1 MVRRKPS
8 QKRERWRWYRRSYK
22 RTPSR
27 SILISLMTTA
37 IQNSPTKMLT
47 PSEIYQFVVTGLFS
61 DSTEWQNSI
70 SRSAQEKPVG
80 RRAETLS
87 QHYLAGQLLV
97 PAAIGLIHGLAHPF
111 TFWFPTRFPFKGF
124 CPAQSTQTPTS
135 KCSTEALPS
144 LPPPLMAKT
153 PCYVGWPLRSIRP
166 KSGRP
171 NFGEGQST
179 RRASI
184 RCKAVLPPPSLKT
197 SVVPWPSS
205 N

>member
-1 MVRRKPS
+1 MRRQRGIGCLVP
-8 QKRERWRWYRRSYK
+8 
-22 RTPSR
+22 
-27 SILISLMTTA
+27 
-37 IQNSPTKMLT
+37 
-47 PSEIYQFVVTGLFS
+47 G
-61 DSTEWQNSI
+61 
-70 SRSAQEKPVG
+70 AQEKPVG

-124 CPAQSTQTPTS
+124 CPAQSPQTPTS

-153 PCYVGWPLRSIRP
+153 PRYVGWPLRLIRP

-171 NFGEGQST
+171 NFGEGQSN

-184 RCKAVLPPPSLKT
+184 RCKTVLPPPSLKT